1 MEYISKKIL
10 ITGGAGMIGSNLLK
24 KLIINENYSKND
36 IFIVDNLWRGNI
48 ENIKETINIDTNF
61 FNIDLSKNNQINDI
75 IIKNNIDTVIHLADI
90 VAGIGFVTTNEWFVF
105 NQNLLINSNTFNSIY
120 HCKDYVK
127 SFIYVSTACC
137 FPKSLQISL
146 ESKLNENQLYPAE
159 PETSYGWSKLMGIYE
174 TELLQKNT
182 NILCCTLIFHNVYG
196 IPCDIGERSQVIPS
210 LIKKVINNFD
220 DNTLHVWGSGNQ
232 GRAFLHVSDAVNSI
246 ILAMK
251 KGYNVGCIQIG
262 PDKCN
267 TIKEIAEIIIKKS
280 GKKIKI
286 KFDSSKPE
294 GDFGRC
300 ADFSKANKIIGW
312 KPIIEIENGIS
323 EIYDYVDKELKK

>member
-127 SFIYVSTACC
+127 AFIYVSTACC

-182 NILCCTLIFHNVYG
+182 NIFCSTLIFHNVYG

-220 DNTLHVWGSGNQ
+220 DNNLEVWGSGNQ

-286 KFDSSKPE
+286 KFDLSKPE

-323 EIYDYVDKELKK
+323 EIYDYIDKELKK